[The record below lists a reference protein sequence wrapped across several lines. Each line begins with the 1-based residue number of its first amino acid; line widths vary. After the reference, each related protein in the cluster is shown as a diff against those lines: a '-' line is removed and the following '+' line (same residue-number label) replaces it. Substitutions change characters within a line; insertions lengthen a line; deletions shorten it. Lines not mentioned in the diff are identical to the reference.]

1 MDHTPIKPLNYDP
14 CDYCA
19 FCDACPSAHFFPYGY
34 HECGDMRDMCKEVKQ
49 YETECY
55 EDD

>member
-1 MDHTPIKPLNYDP
+1 MAESFKPVKPLSYDP

-34 HECGDMRDMCKEVKQ
+34 HECDDIRDMRRG
-49 YETECY
+49 T
-55 EDD
+55 